1 MRNTSSSTSRRPAP
15 ELHENPREVSVSPRS
30 RRSKTEAKR
39 RSYAREARKYDQ
51 DIDFWERKLFG
62 PEHRQW
68 ACSRAVGDTLEVA
81 IGTGLNLPHY
91 PPGVRLTGL
100 DLTPEMLAVAE
111 TRAQSLGRDINLREG
126 DAHDLPFDERSF
138 DTVVCTYAMCSVLD
152 EVKVIAEMN
161 RVLRAGGRL
170 ILVDHVRSTVK
181 PLLWLQR
188 IYEFIPSRT
197 KGEYMTRRP
206 ALHVVA
212 AGLEIEEGDRL
223 RAGVIERLVARK
235 H

>member
-1 MRNTSSSTSRRPAP
+1 M
-15 ELHENPREVSVSPRS
+15 
-30 RRSKTEAKR
+30 
-39 RSYAREARKYDQ
+39 
-51 DIDFWERKLFG
+51 DFWERKLFG

-68 ACSRAVGDTLEVA
+68 ACSRARGDTLEVA

-91 PPGVRLTGL
+91 PKDVRLTGL

-111 TRAQSLGRDINLREG
+111 TRAQSLGRDIDLREG
-126 DAHDLPFDERSF
+126 DAHDLPFKDASF

-152 EVKVIAEMN
+152 EVKVISEMD
-161 RVLRAGGRL
+161 RVLLPGGRL

-206 ALHVVA
+206 AVHVSA
-212 AGLEIEEGDRL
+212 AGFEIEESDRL
-223 RAGVIERLVARK
+223 RAGVIERLLARK
-235 H
+235 R